1 MTQPHQLIS
10 ISFSHYCEVARFAL
24 TRAGIPFHE
33 ARYLPFF
40 HMVPAA
46 LALRGVPAR
55 ADKTSSSR
63 STPILRC
70 PDGRVV
76 FNSVDILRYALPD
89 LFATE
94 LRGAAEVERDLAY
107 LHDKLGPHTRRLAY
121 GGLLANPAELGKLAQ
136 RTVDPVQ
143 ATAFR
148 ALLPIA
154 GGRLKK
160 IFSIDEAGLER
171 SHKVLMEGVAWAE
184 ERLARGPYLCGDALS
199 AVDIYYACM
208 MAPPLVLGQR
218 EGYGVWLP
226 AVDDTPLTFAARA
239 WELRDRPA
247 GKHVLRMFRE
257 ERAPRA

>member
-1 MTQPHQLIS
+1 VTLPHQLIS

-24 TRAGIPFHE
+24 TRAGIPFRE

-40 HMVPAA
+40 HMLPAA
-46 LALRGVPAR
+46 LALRGVPAA
-55 ADKTSSSR
+55 ADKTSSAR

-70 PDGRVV
+70 PDGQVV
-76 FNSVDILRYALPD
+76 HNSVDILRYALPD
-89 LFATE
+89 LFEADGVDE
-94 LRGAAEVERDLAY
+94 DLTY

-121 GGLLANPAELGKLAQ
+121 GGLLSNPKELGKLAQ

-148 ALLPIA
+148 ALLPVA
-154 GGRLKK
+154 GGQLRK

-171 SHKVLMEGVAWAE
+171 SHKVLMDGVAWAE
-184 ERLARGPYLCGDALS
+184 ERLARGPFLCGETLS

-208 MAPPLVLGQR
+208 MAPPLVLGQH

-226 AVDDTPLTFAARA
+226 AVDDTPLAFAARA
-239 WELRDRPA
+239 WELRERPA
-247 GKHVLRMFRE
+247 GQHALRVFRE
-257 ERAPRA
+257 ERSPRA